1 MGTISATSVGIAARV
16 AANDTTTAHADDS
29 AAATH
34 AARGAA
40 GHDAGATDE
49 HDDAKAT
56 VWRAKSV
63 WAHLLTWKGGFK

>member
-40 GHDAGATDE
+40 GHDIGATAEYDG
-49 HDDAKAT
+49 AAAI
-56 VWRAKSV
+56 V
-63 WAHLLTWKGGFK
+63 